1 MRIEKFDVVELNNNN
16 KATILNKNNNKY
28 YTEIVNN
35 SGVTI
40 EKRFIEQDEITMV
53 DLDTDYNYTYT
64 NEKIYRYQAVYN
76 IKHY

>member
-28 YTEIVNN
+28 YAEIVNN

-40 EKRFIEQDEITMV
+40 EKRFIEQDEIRRI
-53 DLDTDYNYTYT
+53 
-64 NEKIYRYQAVYN
+64 IYSRNKVR
-76 IKHY
+76 